1 MSQTDTPEDDELF
14 DEQKTDDDDYF
25 EMEREFR
32 QE

>member
-14 DEQKTDDDDYF
+14 DEQTDDEDYF